1 MSNQTGNGIDCQE
14 LQERYDA
21 LLKQSAEQKAKLDA
35 LDKVQATIEF
45 ELDGTII
52 TANDNFLG
60 TLGYSLEEVKG
71 RHHRMFVDPAFAA
84 SREYTQFWEAL
95 RSGEFRSAEF
105 RRVHKSGGS
114 VWIQASYNPI
124 FDESGKPY
132 KVVKYAV
139 DVTEQ
144 VSERREAAKVKSI
157 VDNMPRPV
165 MMIDPKSAE
174 ITYANPASRQLLK
187 SLASYLPIDP
197 TNIIGTCI
205 DVFHKVPGRI
215 RAIVEDPS
223 KLPHSARI
231 GIGPEWSDLN
241 VFATYDNNGA
251 FAGAALAWE
260 LVTDKVRLEEHEKA
274 AKQAVAQVQ
283 GALAELAQGNWNVA
297 ITDTFEGDLEE
308 MKQNVNNIASVLQSF
323 LHEIGTLLSAAKDGQ
338 LSVRASAEGFS
349 GSYHE
354 MIVGVNQM
362 VDALL
367 SPMNALQ
374 RSLRAMADGDLTSY
388 VHEQYRGDHAA
399 LKEALNNT
407 LDGLNNLLSQVS
419 DSSNMISRSSTEVAA
434 SAQGL
439 SQGASEQAATVEEI
453 SSQITQIT
461 EQTRQNAENATQ
473 ANALARA
480 ARDGAQEGDRQ
491 MTQMVDAMGGIEEA
505 SNNISKII
513 KVIDEIAFQTNLL
526 ALNAAVEAA
535 RAGVHGRGF
544 AVVAEEVRNLAARS
558 ASAAKE
564 TTELIEGSIKKVS
577 SGTVIANQTATALA
591 AIVRDVGKVSD
602 LVAEIAAASNEQAD
616 AITQANVGL
625 DQINAVTQRNSA
637 TAEESAAASQEML
650 GQVEKMQQMLGE
662 FTLAKANAN
671 KGELPAEITPELL
684 EALRAFMASGGFPQ
698 ASSPKGNGYGA
709 GSSNGS
715 NGHGGGNGRGGN
727 GHSGSNGRSNGNGG
741 APMIVLDA
749 SEFGKY

>member
-1 MSNQTGNGIDCQE
+1 MTKQTDTGTDCQE
-14 LQERYDA
+14 LQARYDA
-21 LLKQSAEQKAKLDA
+21 LVKESAEHAAKLQA
-35 LDKVQATIEF
+35 LDKVQAIIEF

-52 TANDNFLG
+52 TANQNFLA
-60 TLGYSLEEVKG
+60 TLGYTQEEVKG
-71 RHHRMFVDPAFAA
+71 RHHRMFVDPSYAA
-84 SREYTQFWEAL
+84 SPDYSSFWEAL
-95 RSGEFRSAEF
+95 RRGEFKSAEF
-105 RRVHKSGGS
+105 RRIGKAGNDVF
-114 VWIQASYNPI
+114 IQASYNPI
-124 FDESGKPY
+124 FDAAGKPY
-132 KVVKYAV
+132 KVVKFAV
-139 DVTEQ
+139 DVTKEVQ
-144 VSERREAAKVKSI
+144 QRRESAKVKSI

-165 MMIDPKSAE
+165 MMIDPKTAE
-174 ITYANPASRQLLK
+174 VTYANQASKDLLK
-187 SLASYLPIDP
+187 GVAQYLPIDP
-197 TNIIGTCI
+197 NNIIGTCI

-215 RAIVEDPS
+215 RAIVEDPN
-223 KLPHSARI
+223 KLPHNARI
-231 GIGPEWSDLN
+231 AIGPEFADLN
-241 VFATYDNNGA
+241 VFATYDNDGK

-260 LVTDKVRLEEHEKA
+260 LITDRVRLEEHEKA
-274 AKQAVAQVQ
+274 AKLAVAQVQ
-283 GALAELAQGNWNVA
+283 AALAELAQGNWNVS

-308 MKQNVNNIASVLQSF
+308 MKGNVNNIASVLQSF

-338 LSVRASAEGFS
+338 LSVRASADGFS

-362 VDALL
+362 VDALM

-374 RSLRAMADGDLTSY
+374 RSLGALADGNLTLY
-388 VHEQYRGDHAA
+388 VTEQYRGDHAA
-399 LKEALNNT
+399 LKEALNNS
-407 LDGLNNLLSQVS
+407 LNGLNNLLSQVS

-480 ARDGAQEGDRQ
+480 ARDGAQEGDKQ
-491 MTQMVDAMGGIEEA
+491 MTQMVEAMGGIEEA

-577 SGTVIANQTATALA
+577 SGTVIANQTAGALA

-662 FTLAKANAN
+662 FTLAKANAS
-671 KGELPAEITPELL
+671 KGGELPAEITPELL
-684 EALRAFMASGGFPQ
+684 EALKAFMAGGGGFPQ
-698 ASSPKGNGYGA
+698 VAQK
-709 GSSNGS
+709 SNGS
-715 NGHGGGNGRGGN
+715 NGYQGSN
-727 GHSGSNGRSNGNGG
+727 GHSNGSNGRSNGSNGRSNG
-741 APMIVLDA
+741 APSIVLDA

>member
-1 MSNQTGNGIDCQE
+1 NPI
-14 LQERYDA
+14 
-21 LLKQSAEQKAKLDA
+21 LDA
-35 LDKVQATIEF
+35 
-45 ELDGTII
+45 
-52 TANDNFLG
+52 
-60 TLGYSLEEVKG
+60 
-71 RHHRMFVDPAFAA
+71 
-84 SREYTQFWEAL
+84 
-95 RSGEFRSAEF
+95 
-105 RRVHKSGGS
+105 
-114 VWIQASYNPI
+114 
-124 FDESGKPY
+124 SGKPY

-139 DVTEQ
+139 DVTKQ
-144 VSERREAAKVKSI
+144 VQERRESAKVKSI

-165 MMIDPKSAE
+165 MMIDPKTAE
-174 ITYANPASRQLLK
+174 VTYANQASKDLLK
-187 SLASYLPIDP
+187 GVAQYLPIDP
-197 TNIIGTCI
+197 NQIVGTCI

-231 GIGPEWSDLN
+231 PIGPEWSDLN
-241 VFATYDNNGA
+241 VFGTFDNNGK

-274 AKQAVAQVQ
+274 AKLAVAQVQ
-283 GALAELAQGNWNVA
+283 AALGELAQGNWNVA

-362 VDALL
+362 VEALL

-374 RSLRAMADGDLTSY
+374 RSLGAMADGDLTSY
-388 VHEQYRGDHAA
+388 VHEAYRGDHAA
-399 LKEALNNT
+399 LKEALNNS

-480 ARDGAQEGDRQ
+480 ARDGAQEGDKQ
-491 MTQMVDAMGGIEEA
+491 MTQMVEAMGGIEEA

-591 AIVRDVGKVSD
+591 SIVRDVGKVSD

-662 FTLAKANAN
+662 FTLAKANAS
-671 KGELPAEITPELL
+671 KGGELPAEITPELL
-684 EALRAFMASGGFPQ
+684 EALKAFMASGGGGFQ
-698 ASSPKGNGYGA
+698 AQKTNGSNGHGYGHSS
-709 GSSNGS
+709 GSNGHSNGS
-715 NGHGGGNGRGGN
+715 NGHGRA
-727 GHSGSNGRSNGNGG
+727 NGNG
-741 APMIVLDA
+741 APSIVLDA

>member
-1 MSNQTGNGIDCQE
+1 
-14 LQERYDA
+14 
-21 LLKQSAEQKAKLDA
+21 
-35 LDKVQATIEF
+35 
-45 ELDGTII
+45 
-52 TANDNFLG
+52 
-60 TLGYSLEEVKG
+60 
-71 RHHRMFVDPAFAA
+71 
-84 SREYTQFWEAL
+84 
-95 RSGEFRSAEF
+95 
-105 RRVHKSGGS
+105 
-114 VWIQASYNPI
+114 
-124 FDESGKPY
+124 
-132 KVVKYAV
+132 
-139 DVTEQ
+139 
-144 VSERREAAKVKSI
+144 
-157 VDNMPRPV
+157 
-165 MMIDPKSAE
+165 
-174 ITYANPASRQLLK
+174 
-187 SLASYLPIDP
+187 
-197 TNIIGTCI
+197 
-205 DVFHKVPGRI
+205 
-215 RAIVEDPS
+215 
-223 KLPHSARI
+223 
-231 GIGPEWSDLN
+231 
-241 VFATYDNNGA
+241 
-251 FAGAALAWE
+251 
-260 LVTDKVRLEEHEKA
+260 
-274 AKQAVAQVQ
+274 
-283 GALAELAQGNWNVA
+283 
-297 ITDTFEGDLEE
+297 
-308 MKQNVNNIASVLQSF
+308 
-323 LHEIGTLLSAAKDGQ
+323 
-338 LSVRASAEGFS
+338 
-349 GSYHE
+349 
-354 MIVGVNQM
+354 
-362 VDALL
+362 
-367 SPMNALQ
+367 
-374 RSLRAMADGDLTSY
+374 
-388 VHEQYRGDHAA
+388 
-399 LKEALNNT
+399 
-407 LDGLNNLLSQVS
+407 
-419 DSSNMISRSSTEVAA
+419 
-434 SAQGL
+434 
-439 SQGASEQAATVEEI
+439 
-453 SSQITQIT
+453 
-461 EQTRQNAENATQ
+461 
-473 ANALARA
+473 
-480 ARDGAQEGDRQ
+480 

-727 GHSGSNGRSNGNGG
+727 GHSGSTGRSNGNGG